1 MIEEIVIGLSWFITS
16 SILST
21 YANQAFL
28 LHFTTRGD
36 ILTAI
41 RFIGSSLIG
50 LLYNSLSITNYLYN
64 QSIKK
69 TTNNRQKNNEY
80 KKFSM
85 EDLKELNKKFNI
97 ECGFSEKDQKDIF
110 DKVNNTYYVSS
121 YIGDAYVTLFSI
133 VTLRMEE
140 KFLKE
145 QFRKE
150 LKEELLQEIL
160 NERLPVKSNDSKL
173 IKI

>member
-1 MIEEIVIGLSWFITS
+1 MRIDNGNQVSNKLLRVNFDKKGVVMAVSFWFGSEIYHYYNG
-16 SILST
+16 
-21 YANQAFL
+21 NE
-28 LHFTTRGD
+28 TR
-36 ILTAI
+36 TV
-41 RFIGSSLIG
+41 
-50 LLYNSLSITNYLYN
+50 
-64 QSIKK
+64 
-69 TTNNRQKNNEY
+69 NNVMPDYMRPIQKNNEY

-85 EDLKELNKKFNI
+85 EDLKELYKKFDI
-97 ECGFSEKDQKDIF
+97 EFGFSEQDQKNIF
-110 DKVNNTYYVSS
+110 DKVNNTYYISS

-133 VTLRMEE
+133 VTLRIEE

-145 QFRKE
+145 KLRIE